1 MFSKAERAALPAY
14 GQLHGCDA
22 RLNAWCDANCPHH
35 ATHGALLARYAHSK
49 AGPYNGWRCYS
60 RSSLG
65 ADAQTY
71 LPGTDTYCTRHDQ
84 LWKQLGECR
93 AQPQADAPEHERQK
107 EMERLGRLGAAEQ
120 TKPTPVMPSPS
131 PAPLPRPPAPVRTEE
146 AWIDGPQSV
155 PPGVS
160 YVPPYE
166 VGGVPRYE
174 HDAALM
180 VLSPRIAIPRRED
193 CAYAL
198 PRPAAFLG
206 ISMYTDAYAYK
217 AEYLRASC
225 VAVGVCCAL
234 SHVPNDAFGEDA
246 AAAAQQ
252 QSAANDGKLPN
263 FFRHRLI
270 ASKPLFILSA
280 LRASALPVAWMDV
293 DLEFHQFP
301 ELFQPAAPATWG
313 TPRDVLLWNWQANV
327 SMFKGKR
334 LKMASGVAFFN
345 KTKPAEALLTAWSE
359 AMAFAPNSAAPDD
372 QAMDELVNGDG
383 WIARVA
389 WGWLPAKYL
398 RMLQRHRDI
407 MPTPAD
413 CVLNHDRDQFPGRGN
428 SNTKPVLPPR
438 ARAFPDEL

>member
-1 MFSKAERAALPAY
+1 MNAAHQSPTYMFSNVDRAALPPS
-14 GQLHGCDA
+14 GRLHGCDA
-22 RLNAWCDANCPHH
+22 QLNAWCDANCPHH

-49 AGPYNGWRCYS
+49 AGPYNGWRCYT

-65 ADAQTY
+65 TDAQTY
-71 LPGTDTYCTRHDQ
+71 LPGTDTYCTRHDK
-84 LWKQLGECR
+84 LLKQLEECR
-93 AQPQADAPEHERQK
+93 AQPQADATSVQPFS
-107 EMERLGRLGAAEQ
+107 LPL
-120 TKPTPVMPSPS
+120 KPKLVPTSPS
-131 PAPLPRPPAPVRTEE
+131 PAPPPRPPAPTRTEE
-146 AWIDGPQSV
+146 AWIDGPQTV
-155 PPGVS
+155 PGAR
-160 YVPPYE
+160 YEAAVPH
-166 VGGVPRYE
+166 YE
-174 HDAALM
+174 HDPELM
-180 VLSPRIAIPRRED
+180 VLSPRISIPRRED
-193 CAYAL
+193 CTYAL

-206 ISMYTDAYAYK
+206 VSMYTDAYAYK
-217 AEYLRASC
+217 ATYLRASC
-225 VAVGVCCAL
+225 VATGVCCAL

-246 AAAAQQ
+246 AAAAQKQ
-252 QSAANDGKLPN
+252 GAANDGKLPN
-263 FFRHRLI
+263 YFRHRLI

-280 LRASALPVAWMDV
+280 LRASTLPVAWMDV

-327 SMFKGKR
+327 SMFKGGR

-359 AMAFAPNSAAPDD
+359 AMAFPPNSAAPDD

-398 RMLQRHRDI
+398 RMVHRHRDI

-413 CVLNHDRDQFPGRGN
+413 CVLNHDRDEFPGRGN
-428 SNTKPVLPPR
+428 SPTKPVLPPR
-438 ARAFPDEL
+438 AQSFPDEL